1 MAATGAEPETP
12 ISPRRAPT
20 ATVVSTATSI
30 ARSVP
35 ATGEGISV
43 STLSVETSRSASSTA
58 TESPTF
64 LSQRVTVPSLTDSP
78 SAGIVMTV
86 PPPDAAGATT
96 GAAGGGVGA
105 TGAAMGAATTGAAT
119 GAATTGAATGAGA
132 EAPALSAITASSA
145 PTATVWS
152 TPTTIFVR
160 IPATGEGISVSTLS
174 VETSRSGSSTATM
187 SPSFLSQ
194 RVTVPSLTLSPRAG
208 IVTENDIAIF
218 SSYLT
223 VRVKWFSCKSHMS
236 FAHCLRQCWVCMDE
250 RCNIIC

>member
-1 MAATGAEPETP
+1 MRA
-12 ISPRRAPT
+12 RRAPT
-20 ATVVSTATSI
+20 ATVVSTATSM
-30 ARSVP
+30 ARRVP
-35 ATGEGISV
+35 ATGDGISV

-86 PPPDAAGATT
+86 PPLDAT
-96 GAAGGGVGA
+96 GAATGAATGVAGGGVG
-105 TGAAMGAATTGAAT
+105 AT
-119 GAATTGAATGAGA
+119 GAATTGAATGAAGA
-132 EAPALSAITASSA
+132 ATGAGADAPALSAITASSA

-152 TPTTIFVR
+152 TATTIFVR
-160 IPATGEGISVSTLS
+160 TPATGDGISVSTLS
-174 VETSRSGSSTATM
+174 VDTSRSGSSTATM

-208 IVTENDIAIF
+208 IVTENDIVIF

-223 VRVKWFSCKSHMS
+223 V
-236 FAHCLRQCWVCMDE
+236 
-250 RCNIIC
+250 